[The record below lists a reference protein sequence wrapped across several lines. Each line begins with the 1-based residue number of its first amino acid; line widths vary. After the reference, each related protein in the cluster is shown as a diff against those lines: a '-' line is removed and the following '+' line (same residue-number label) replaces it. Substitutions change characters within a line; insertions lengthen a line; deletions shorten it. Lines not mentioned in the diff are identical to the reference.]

1 MAKHFKDSPEQRG
14 RAVRQAPV
22 HRQATARTSR
32 RDTYGTYGSQGAYA
46 PNDFDYSHFSAQ
58 PKRKRRGKT
67 VAIVIACVLVALLA
81 VGGTCGFMLCNSV
94 KNVKAQAQSAVTLAK
109 GAVSKVKDGD
119 FTSVASDLRQLDA
132 MCDNIKDETDG
143 LLWTLAS
150 CAPVYGGD
158 VKSARVLVSALCD
171 VSDSALVPLADSLSS
186 ATPGK
191 LFADGVINV
200 SVLQAVADSLADA
213 APVITGANE
222 SVQGIGNMKL
232 AQLQDY
238 VDKAKSAFSTLSS
251 AVDAADEVAPLLPG
265 IFGADGQT
273 RNYLVVA
280 ENNVEIRAN
289 GGYGG
294 AQGIISVTDGVM
306 TINDFQPKISM
317 GIENALPVTDEEEA
331 LFNYATGEMG
341 DDSGDALFTPD
352 FPRAASL
359 ISQMWEITYG
369 DHVDGVVALDPVFLQ
384 YLLGVVG
391 GTTLPDGSTMDGT
404 NAAKVL
410 MHDVYWNYDDTDI
423 QDAMFSAA
431 ASAAF
436 DKVLGGLGG
445 ADLKTLL
452 SAVTKGFDEGRFIA
466 WMENADEEALVKK
479 MGIDASLPDAS
490 DTSAAPVAGVY
501 VNNIRGS
508 KMDWFLDKSVS
519 LGTAAKNADGSTS
532 YPVSVTLSSA
542 LDPAEEDSLPW
553 YVTGVPKGQPDWNV
567 ERVAVLLYAPAGGSI
582 TGLQTSGDLAPAI
595 GPQELTHN
603 GLQVFN
609 SVINLKAAQSI
620 TFSYTVTVPAA
631 AGDQPL
637 TVRSTPT
644 CQDAR

>member
-1 MAKHFKDSPEQRG
+1 
-14 RAVRQAPV
+14 
-22 HRQATARTSR
+22 
-32 RDTYGTYGSQGAYA
+32 
-46 PNDFDYSHFSAQ
+46 
-58 PKRKRRGKT
+58 
-67 VAIVIACVLVALLA
+67 
-81 VGGTCGFMLCNSV
+81 
-94 KNVKAQAQSAVTLAK
+94 
-109 GAVSKVKDGD
+109 
-119 FTSVASDLRQLDA
+119 
-132 MCDNIKDETDG
+132 
-143 LLWTLAS
+143 
-150 CAPVYGGD
+150 
-158 VKSARVLVSALCD
+158 
-171 VSDSALVPLADSLSS
+171 
-186 ATPGK
+186 
-191 LFADGVINV
+191 
-200 SVLQAVADSLADA
+200 
-213 APVITGANE
+213 
-222 SVQGIGNMKL
+222 MKL

-479 MGIDASLPDAS
+479 MGIDAALPDAS

-519 LGTAAKNADGSTS
+519 VGTAAKNADGSTS

>member
-1 MAKHFKDSPEQRG
+1 M
-14 RAVRQAPV
+14 
-22 HRQATARTSR
+22 
-32 RDTYGTYGSQGAYA
+32 
-46 PNDFDYSHFSAQ
+46 
-58 PKRKRRGKT
+58 
-67 VAIVIACVLVALLA
+67 AIVIACVLVALLA
-81 VGGTCGFMLCNSV
+81 VGGTCGFMLYNSV

-213 APVITGANE
+213 APVITGSNE

-384 YLLGVVG
+384 YLLCVVG

-567 ERVAVLLYAPAGGSI
+567 ERLAVLLYAPAGGSI
-582 TGLQTSGDLAPAI
+582 TGLKTSGDLAPAI

-620 TFSYTVTVPAA
+620 TFTYTVTVPAA

>member
-22 HRQATARTSR
+22 RRQTAARTSR
-32 RDTYGTYGSQGAYA
+32 RDAYGTYGSQGAYA

-81 VGGTCGFMLCNSV
+81 VGGTCGFMLYNSV
-94 KNVKAQAQSAVTLAK
+94 KNVKSQVQSAVTLAK

-143 LLWTLAS
+143 PLWTLAS

-222 SVQGIGNMKL
+222 SVQGIGTMKL

-317 GIENALPVTDEEEA
+317 GIENALPVTDEEQA

-410 MHDVYWNYDDTDI
+410 MHDVYWNYDDTNV

-466 WMENADEEALVKK
+466 WMEDADEEALVKK

-519 LGTAAKNADGSTS
+519 VGTAAKNADGSTS

-542 LDPAEEDSLPW
+542 LDPADEDSLPW

>member
-22 HRQATARTSR
+22 RRQPTARTSR
-32 RDTYGTYGSQGAYA
+32 RDAYGTYGSQGAYA
-46 PNDFDYSHFSAQ
+46 PNDFDYSHLSAQ

-67 VAIVIACVLVALLA
+67 VAIVIACVLVVLLA
-81 VGGTCGFMLCNSV
+81 AGGTCGFMLYNSV

-143 LLWTLAS
+143 PLWTLAS

-222 SVQGIGNMKL
+222 SVQGIGTMKL

-238 VDKAKSAFSTLSS
+238 VDKAKRAFSTLSS

-359 ISQMWEITYG
+359 VSQMWEITYG

-479 MGIDASLPDAS
+479 MGIDAALPDAN

-508 KMDWFLDKSVS
+508 KMDWFLDKSVNV
-519 LGTAAKNADGSTS
+519 GTAAKNADGSTS

-582 TGLQTSGDLAPAI
+582 TGLQTSGDLAPVV

-609 SVINLKAAQSI
+609 SVVNLKAAQSI

>member
-14 RAVRQAPV
+14 RAGRQAPV
-22 HRQATARTSR
+22 RRQAAARTSR
-32 RDTYGTYGSQGAYA
+32 RDAYGTYGSQGAYA

-58 PKRKRRGKT
+58 PKRRRRGKT

-81 VGGTCGFMLCNSV
+81 VGGTCGFMLYNSV
-94 KNVKAQAQSAVTLAK
+94 KNVKSQAQSAVTLAK

-143 LLWTLAS
+143 PLWTLAS

-222 SVQGIGNMKL
+222 SVQGIGTMKL

-466 WMENADEEALVKK
+466 WMEDADEETLVKK

-519 LGTAAKNADGSTS
+519 VGTAAKNADGSTS

-609 SVINLKAAQSI
+609 SVINLNAAQSI
-620 TFSYTVTVPAA
+620 TFNYTVTVPAA

-637 TVRSTPT
+637 AVRSTPT

>member
-22 HRQATARTSR
+22 HRQATARNSR
-32 RDTYGTYGSQGAYA
+32 RDAYGTYGSQGAYA

-81 VGGTCGFMLCNSV
+81 VGGTCGFMLYNSV

-410 MHDVYWNYDDTDI
+410 MPDVYWNYDDTDI

-479 MGIDASLPDAS
+479 MGIDAALPDAS

-595 GPQELTHN
+595 GPQELTHD

>member
-32 RDTYGTYGSQGAYA
+32 RDAYGTYGSQGAYA

-58 PKRKRRGKT
+58 SKRKRRGKT

-81 VGGTCGFMLCNSV
+81 VGGTCGFMLYNSV

-479 MGIDASLPDAS
+479 MGIDAALPDAS

>member
-1 MAKHFKDSPEQRG
+1 M
-14 RAVRQAPV
+14 
-22 HRQATARTSR
+22 
-32 RDTYGTYGSQGAYA
+32 
-46 PNDFDYSHFSAQ
+46 
-58 PKRKRRGKT
+58 
-67 VAIVIACVLVALLA
+67 AIVIACVLVALLA
-81 VGGTCGFMLCNSV
+81 VGGTCGFMLYNSV

-479 MGIDASLPDAS
+479 MGIDATLPDAN

-519 LGTAAKNADGSTS
+519 VGTAAKNADGSTS

-595 GPQELTHN
+595 GPQELTHD

-609 SVINLKAAQSI
+609 SVVNLKAAQSI

>member
-1 MAKHFKDSPEQRG
+1 M
-14 RAVRQAPV
+14 
-22 HRQATARTSR
+22 
-32 RDTYGTYGSQGAYA
+32 
-46 PNDFDYSHFSAQ
+46 
-58 PKRKRRGKT
+58 
-67 VAIVIACVLVALLA
+67 AIVIACVLVALLA
-81 VGGTCGFMLCNSV
+81 VGGTCGFMLYNSV

-222 SVQGIGNMKL
+222 RVQGIGNMKL

-479 MGIDASLPDAS
+479 MGIDAALPDAS

-595 GPQELTHN
+595 GPQELTHD

>member
-14 RAVRQAPV
+14 RAGRQAPV
-22 HRQATARTSR
+22 RRQAAARTSR
-32 RDTYGTYGSQGAYA
+32 RDAYGTYGSQGAYA

-58 PKRKRRGKT
+58 PKRRRRGKT

-81 VGGTCGFMLCNSV
+81 VGGTCGFMLYNSV
-94 KNVKAQAQSAVTLAK
+94 KNVKSQAQSAVTLAK

-143 LLWTLAS
+143 PLWTLAS

-222 SVQGIGNMKL
+222 SVQGIGTMKL

-479 MGIDASLPDAS
+479 MGIDAALPDAN

-519 LGTAAKNADGSTS
+519 VGTAAKNVDGSTS

>member
-14 RAVRQAPV
+14 RAGRQAPV
-22 HRQATARTSR
+22 RRQAAARTSR
-32 RDTYGTYGSQGAYA
+32 RDAYGTYGSQGAYA

-58 PKRKRRGKT
+58 PKRRRRGKT

-81 VGGTCGFMLCNSV
+81 VGGTCGFMLYNSV
-94 KNVKAQAQSAVTLAK
+94 KNVKSQAQSAVTLAK

-132 MCDNIKDETDG
+132 MCDSIKDETDG
-143 LLWTLAS
+143 PLWTLAS

-222 SVQGIGNMKL
+222 SVQGIGTMKL

-466 WMENADEEALVKK
+466 WMEDADEETLVKK

-519 LGTAAKNADGSTS
+519 VGTAAKNADGSTS

>member
-1 MAKHFKDSPEQRG
+1 M
-14 RAVRQAPV
+14 
-22 HRQATARTSR
+22 
-32 RDTYGTYGSQGAYA
+32 
-46 PNDFDYSHFSAQ
+46 
-58 PKRKRRGKT
+58 
-67 VAIVIACVLVALLA
+67 AIVIACVLVALLA
-81 VGGTCGFMLCNSV
+81 VGGTCGFMLYNSV

-479 MGIDASLPDAS
+479 MGIDATLPDAN

-519 LGTAAKNADGSTS
+519 VGTAAKNADGSTS

-582 TGLQTSGDLAPAI
+582 TGLQTSGDLAPVV

-609 SVINLKAAQSI
+609 SVVNLKAAQSI
-620 TFSYTVTVPAA
+620 TFTYTVTVPAA

>member
-1 MAKHFKDSPEQRG
+1 
-14 RAVRQAPV
+14 
-22 HRQATARTSR
+22 
-32 RDTYGTYGSQGAYA
+32 
-46 PNDFDYSHFSAQ
+46 
-58 PKRKRRGKT
+58 
-67 VAIVIACVLVALLA
+67 
-81 VGGTCGFMLCNSV
+81 
-94 KNVKAQAQSAVTLAK
+94 
-109 GAVSKVKDGD
+109 
-119 FTSVASDLRQLDA
+119 
-132 MCDNIKDETDG
+132 
-143 LLWTLAS
+143 
-150 CAPVYGGD
+150 
-158 VKSARVLVSALCD
+158 
-171 VSDSALVPLADSLSS
+171 
-186 ATPGK
+186 
-191 LFADGVINV
+191 
-200 SVLQAVADSLADA
+200 
-213 APVITGANE
+213 
-222 SVQGIGNMKL
+222 
-232 AQLQDY
+232 
-238 VDKAKSAFSTLSS
+238 
-251 AVDAADEVAPLLPG
+251 
-265 IFGADGQT
+265 
-273 RNYLVVA
+273 
-280 ENNVEIRAN
+280 
-289 GGYGG
+289 
-294 AQGIISVTDGVM
+294 
-306 TINDFQPKISM
+306 
-317 GIENALPVTDEEEA
+317 
-331 LFNYATGEMG
+331 MG

-479 MGIDASLPDAS
+479 MGIDAALPDAS

>member
-1 MAKHFKDSPEQRG
+1 
-14 RAVRQAPV
+14 
-22 HRQATARTSR
+22 
-32 RDTYGTYGSQGAYA
+32 
-46 PNDFDYSHFSAQ
+46 
-58 PKRKRRGKT
+58 
-67 VAIVIACVLVALLA
+67 
-81 VGGTCGFMLCNSV
+81 MLYNSV

-519 LGTAAKNADGSTS
+519 VGTAAKNADGSTS

-567 ERVAVLLYAPAGGSI
+567 ERLAVLLYAPAGGSI

-609 SVINLKAAQSI
+609 SVVNLKAAQSI
-620 TFSYTVTVPAA
+620 TFTYTVTVPAA